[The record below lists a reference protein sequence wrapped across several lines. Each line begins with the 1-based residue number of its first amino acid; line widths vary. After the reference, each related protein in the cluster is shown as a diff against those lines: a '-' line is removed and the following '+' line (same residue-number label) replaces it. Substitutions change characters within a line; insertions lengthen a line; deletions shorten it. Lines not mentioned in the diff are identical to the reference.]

1 MAVALLFAMVVGLMM
16 IGVPIAVSLGMSSVL
31 FLLAYSD
38 VSLAAV
44 AQTLFSAFEGH
55 ATLLAIPFFILA
67 STFMSTGGV
76 AARIINFSIAC
87 VGHFRGGLAIAGV
100 FACMMFAALSGSSPA
115 TVVAIGSIVIAA
127 MVKAGYSR
135 DFAAGVICNAGTL
148 GILIPPSIVMVVY
161 AAAVEVSVGRM
172 FLAGII
178 PGLLA
183 GFMLMIAIYVMAR
196 IKKMPAGEW
205 VGWGTVAETFLNAFW
220 GLMLIVII
228 MVGIYG
234 IPGVTSAIFTPTE
247 AAAVAS
253 VYAFIVSIFIYRDMG
268 MLKSRP
274 WLKDGEKDG
283 MGLGMRVV
291 VFALVGFLFHFMLSS
306 NNAGAFYPRNIG
318 LMVGFGW
325 VAVTLI
331 VGWALVKMPEK
342 RKETATVVISI
353 LGVLPGLFLLYLSVG
368 SVWSG
373 SYESALTASGI
384 DGLAM
389 VLALIVT
396 VLYSAVAML
405 FVMLAPMVFVFSLVS
420 SSTRVTE
427 AGYSFAQ
434 SLTGGGTAFIRGTGE
449 TAVAFIPSFF
459 HRDTRQA
466 LFDAGKLTVTLM
478 FVIANAL
485 ILKHVLTDEQI
496 PQQVANAMLSYGF
509 GPVMFLVVVNV
520 ILLIG
525 GQFMEPSGL
534 LVIVAPLVFP
544 IAMELGI
551 DPIHLGIIMVVNM
564 EIGMITPPVGLN
576 LFVTSGVAGMS
587 MMRVVKASLPFLA
600 VLFVFLIM
608 ITYIPWLSTVI
619 PNAVMGPEVI
629 TK

>member
-1 MAVALLFAMVVGLMM
+1 MTVAFLFAMVVGLMM
-16 IGVPIAVSLGMSSVL
+16 IGVPIAVSLGFSSIV
-31 FLLAYSD
+31 FLLIFSD
-38 VSLAAV
+38 ASLAAI

-55 ATLLAIPFFILA
+55 STLLAIPFFILA
-67 STFMSTGGV
+67 SSFMSTGGV
-76 AARIINFSIAC
+76 AERIIRFSIAC
-87 VGHFRGGLAIAGV
+87 VGHLRGGLAIAGV

-127 MVKAGYSR
+127 MTKAGYTK

-183 GFMLMIAIYVMAR
+183 GGMLMVAIYVMAR
-196 IKKMPAGEW
+196 VKNMPAGDW
-205 VGWGTVAETFLNAFW
+205 AGWGEVWASFSEAFW

-228 MVGIYG
+228 MIGIYG

-253 VYAFIVSIFIYRDMG
+253 IYAFLIASFVYRDMG
-268 MLKSRP
+268 PLAAKNGGAKGSLLNKP
-274 WLKDGEKDG
+274 Q
-283 MGLGMRVV
+283 
-291 VFALVGFLFHFMLSS
+291 AL
-306 NNAGAFYPRNIG
+306 
-318 LMVGFGW
+318 
-325 VAVTLI
+325 
-331 VGWALVKMPEK
+331 
-342 RKETATVVISI
+342 
-353 LGVLPGLFLLYLSVG
+353 
-368 SVWSG
+368 
-373 SYESALTASGI
+373 LTA
-384 DGLAM
+384 
-389 VLALIVT
+389 
-396 VLYSAVAML
+396 
-405 FVMLAPMVFVFSLVS
+405 
-420 SSTRVTE
+420 
-427 AGYSFAQ
+427 
-434 SLTGGGTAFIRGTGE
+434 
-449 TAVAFIPSFF
+449 FF
-459 HRDTRQA
+459 HRDTRHT
-466 LFDAGKLTVTLM
+466 LFEAGKLTVTLM

-485 ILKHVLTDEQI
+485 ILKHVLTEEQI
-496 PQQVANAMLSYGF
+496 PQQVANAMLSAGF
-509 GPVMFLVVVNV
+509 GWVMFLVVVNV

-576 LFVTSGVAGMS
+576 LFVTSGVAGMP
-587 MMRVVKASLPFLA
+587 MMRVVKAALPFLA

-608 ITYIPWLSTVI
+608 ITYIPWLSTAI
-619 PNAVMGPEVI
+619 PNAVMGPEVV